1 MLQTAFGFTRYSPD
15 DFWAS
20 TPREFCLAFEGF
32 LEADKFRRGH
42 KASEVAQLVYG
53 FRDKRPN
60 VRKIMDTL
68 YPEGKDNTVKVHG
81 DMLAQSRAKVRADKA
96 AKARKSD

>member
-1 MLQTAFGFTRYSPD
+1 M
-15 DFWAS
+15 
-20 TPREFCLAFEGF
+20 AFEGF

-60 VRKIMDTL
+60 LRKIMDTL
-68 YPEGKDNTVKVHG
+68 YPEGKGQSVKIHG
-81 DMLAQSRAKVRADKA
+81 DLLAESRATVRATKA
-96 AKARKSD
+96 KKAREK

>member
-1 MLQTAFGFTRYSPD
+1 M
-15 DFWAS
+15 
-20 TPREFCLAFEGF
+20 AFEGF

-60 VRKIMDTL
+60 LRKIMDTL
-68 YPEGKDNTVKVHG
+68 YPEGKDATVKIHG
-81 DMLAQSRAKVRADKA
+81 DLLAESRAKVRANKA
-96 AKARKSD
+96 DKARKSD